1 MEQET
6 QAEERASGKVKQV
19 IAFVLELNW
28 FLSASAA
35 LLLFILLKKF
45 VVDIA
50 RVNSHDMNATYSYGD
65 ALLISRSFDSLATG
79 DVVQFRY
86 PVKDSL
92 APAAD
97 MIQRLF
103 AMPGDTIEVVDKA
116 VYLNGTRLRD
126 TITVL
131 HNFFVKAKGKLD
143 STFREKYGLWE
154 GGDISDRGDYSFS
167 LTEAQTNLL
176 RNDTMIISVDPK
188 KEKHGNWDETLF
200 PNSNQFKWNMDHYG
214 PIYIPA
220 QGDTLKL
227 DSLNL
232 PLYETLLTSFEKNT
246 LQRRAD
252 SILINGKYTRE
263 YVVKKNY
270 FFVLGDN
277 RDNANDSRNWGFL
290 PENFI
295 KGKVVMTLRKSK
307 R

>member
-50 RVNSHDMNATYSYGD
+50 RVNSHDMNATYLFGD
-65 ALLISRSFDSLATG
+65 ALLISKSYDSLVTG
-79 DVVQFRY
+79 DIIQFRY

-97 MIQRLF
+97 MVQRIFGL
-103 AMPGDTIEVVDKA
+103 PGDTVEVIDKA
-116 VYLNGTRLRD
+116 AYLNGVRLRD
-126 TITVL
+126 TNTIQ
-131 HNFFVKAKGKLD
+131 HNYFVKAKMKLD

-154 GGDISDRGDYSFS
+154 GGDISERGDYSFS
-167 LTEAQTNLL
+167 LTQEQTGLL
-176 RNDTMIISVDPK
+176 RNDSMISSVEPK

-200 PNSNQFKWNMDHYG
+200 PNSAHFKWNMDHYG
-214 PIYIPA
+214 PLYVPA
-220 QGDTLKL
+220 VNDTLLL

-232 PLYETLLTSFEKNT
+232 PLYETLLTSFEKNS
-246 LQRRAD
+246 LERRGD
-252 SILINGKYTRE
+252 SIFINGHYTRQ

-270 FFVLGDN
+270 YFVLGDN

-295 KGKVVMTLRKSK
+295 KGKVVMVLKKGK

>member
-6 QAEERASGKVKQV
+6 QAEERASGKIKQI

-50 RVNSHDMNATYSYGD
+50 RVNSHDMNATFLYGD
-65 ALLISRSFDSLATG
+65 ALLISKTFDSLKTG
-79 DVVQFRY
+79 DVIQFRY

-97 MIQRLF
+97 MIQRVLGL
-103 AMPGDTIEVVDKA
+103 PGDTVEIIDKA
-116 VYLNGTRLRD
+116 VYLNHLRLRD
-126 TITVL
+126 TSTVQ
-131 HNFFVKAKGKLD
+131 HNYFVKTKTKLD
-143 STFREKYGLWE
+143 SAFREKYGLWE

-167 LTEAQTNLL
+167 LTQEQTGLL
-176 RNDTMIISVDPK
+176 RNDSVISSLDPK
-188 KEKHGNWDETLF
+188 KEKQGNWDETLF
-200 PNSNQFKWNMDHYG
+200 PNSQHFRWNMDHFG
-214 PIYIPA
+214 PLHIPA
-220 QGDTLKL
+220 ESDTLNL

-232 PLYETLLTSFEKNT
+232 PLYETLLTSFEKNS
-246 LQRRAD
+246 LERRAD
-252 SILINGKYTRE
+252 SIFINGKYTKQ

-270 FFVLGDN
+270 YFVLGDN

-295 KGKVVMTLRKSK
+295 KGKVVMVLKKNK